1 MLLHKYNYNFTDAT
15 YVIALLQYFGLV
27 NKFLFR
33 NSMCCHI
40 SAKKTIIDISASVT
54 WRPPKILSRCLRW
67 GGEDEVRTGR
77 AHLGRARW
85 GGEDR
90 SGSPRR
96 SEVRTGRA
104 HLGGRASCGW
114 SPGGGRPPRRWRGRA
129 GRRRRCASRGTCLG
143 SASSSCRTTSSWLA
157 GSGSTVNART
167 TGQRMMDRWQQ
178 QHSQWED
185 NGWWTVVNRTTGDGQ
200 WSTGQREDNGWWTVV
215 NRTTGGQRV
224 MDSGQQDNGWWTV
237 VNRTTGGQR
246 VMDSGQQDNGRT
258 TGDGQWSTGQ
268 REDNGWWTVV
278 NRTMGGQRVMDSG
291 QREDNGRTTGGQRVM
306 DSGQREDN
314 EKTTGDGQWSTGGQR
329 VMDSGQREDNGRTT
343 GDGQW
348 STGQR
353 EDNGWWTVVNRTM
366 WGKRVMDSG
375 QQDNG
380 RTTGDGQWSTG
391 QREDNGWW
399 TVVNGRTMDDRQRST
414 GGLWM
419 MDSGQRED
427 NGRTTADEQA
437 RAATRSMGG

>member
-1 MLLHKYNYNFTDAT
+1 MHLQNTTITQVELKLNHSSSTWTKTISCRLNWRYWITTAQTRVIQLLEVKWSVFIEVNRKIRVVMLLHKYNYNFTDAT

-157 GSGSTVNART
+157 GSGSMVNART

-178 QHSQWED
+178 QQSQWED
-185 NGWWTVVNRTTGDGQ
+185 NGW
-200 WSTGQREDNGWWTVV
+200 
-215 NRTTGGQRV
+215 
-224 MDSGQQDNGWWTV
+224 
-237 VNRTTGGQR
+237 
-246 VMDSGQQDNGRT
+246 
-258 TGDGQWSTGQ
+258 
-268 REDNGWWTVV
+268 
-278 NRTMGGQRVMDSG
+278 
-291 QREDNGRTTGGQRVM
+291 
-306 DSGQREDN
+306 
-314 EKTTGDGQWSTGGQR
+314 
-329 VMDSGQREDNGRTT
+329 
-343 GDGQW
+343 
-348 STGQR
+348 
-353 EDNGWWTVVNRTM
+353 
-366 WGKRVMDSG
+366 
-375 QQDNG
+375 
-380 RTTGDGQWSTG
+380 
-391 QREDNGWW
+391 
-399 TVVNGRTMDDRQRST
+399 
-414 GGLWM
+414 
-419 MDSGQRED
+419 
-427 NGRTTADEQA
+427 
-437 RAATRSMGG
+437 